1 MGSLPYW
8 IQAVLKR
15 PALRRAW
22 AEAWEVYQPLT
33 SRLTISVP
41 FKQSDRIGR
50 FAHHVLHSSLPRRR
64 VVRAGAGG
72 ASYSRAMPGHDHEWP
87 VLAGS

>member
-15 PALRRAW
+15 PAL
-22 AEAWEVYQPLT
+22 AEAWAIYQALT
-33 SRLTISVP
+33 SRLIISVP
-41 FKQSDRIGR
+41 FNQSDRIGR
-50 FAHHVLHSSLPRRR
+50 FAHHVLHSWLPRRR

-72 ASYSRAMPGHDHEWP
+72 ASYSRAMSGHDHECQY
-87 VLAGS
+87 